1 MQLIVTTERAIVEGD
16 LLRYAN
22 SQEMAKSLGT
32 ALSELAAVEKHMAL
46 VADPVQYR
54 TVNEAH
60 SLPRNRRSGLPY
72 DEARQAMASHYTRLG
87 NMDKSRLTAD
97 EKAIITARKKN
108 VEAARKLYE
117 RMQAKAIGMSL

>member
-1 MQLIVTTERAIVEGD
+1 
-16 LLRYAN
+16 
-22 SQEMAKSLGT
+22 
-32 ALSELAAVEKHMAL
+32 
-46 VADPVQYR
+46 
-54 TVNEAH
+54 
-60 SLPRNRRSGLPY
+60 
-72 DEARQAMASHYTRLG
+72 MASHYTRLG